1 MWNLGMN
8 YLATFICS
16 TKGDSNMQFV
26 IRSVALSAAICVCGA
41 ALAHDDACQP
51 LRDQYAQSCVNIQAT
66 NKWGAVLMGTTCVIA
81 ARAIQKCE
89 SQESDS
95 TDNPTDDDGDDN

>member
-1 MWNLGMN
+1 
-8 YLATFICS
+8 
-16 TKGDSNMQFV
+16 MQTL
-26 IRSVALSAAICVCGA
+26 IRSIALVATISVCGT

-66 NKWGAVLMGTTCVIA
+66 NRWGAVLMGTTCVIA

-89 SQESDS
+89 SQESAS
-95 TDNPTDDDGDDN
+95 TDDPAGDDGDDN